1 MESRDMNISNGKI
14 LPEGQKIVINE
25 KDKIQPLKVS
35 AKISLIYML
44 VGSLWILMSDK
55 LVALLVTERKAIT
68 EISIIKG
75 WLYVFITGLLVYSLV
90 KSSLEKLKST
100 EDKLY
105 ANYQNLIDTN
115 LELAAAYYTAA
126 ESQNEFRLQ
135 CEKLVENQKRLQ
147 DSEQELEYQAYHD
160 QITGAQNK
168 LSLIKS
174 LNRLADSGNDSLIA
188 VLIVDIDNFKYIND
202 TMGHSFGDQML
213 VKVCSHLEN
222 MLGEDSTI
230 YKLGGDSFVI
240 IYQGFSELAQAEK
253 LAIRLL
259 KSFKSP
265 FEVGDSSLFITIS
278 IGAAF
283 YPEHGNNADELLK
296 NADIALYKA
305 KATGKN
311 RIVFYNK
318 PMDEVFSERLYIEKN
333 LRTALMN
340 NEFELY
346 YQPQLD
352 IHGKR
357 ISGFEALIRWNSPEL
372 GFVSPLRFISIAED
386 THMIIAIGEW
396 VLRNSCIYL
405 SKLHQQGYKD
415 LSVSVNIS
423 MIQLIQEDFVEM
435 VMEALRQGKLEPQ
448 DLELEI
454 TESTL
459 MESYEIVKDKLNILK
474 DKGVCIALDDFGKGY
489 SSLNYL
495 RQLPIST
502 LKIDKSFIDTIGSGS
517 RNESIVSMMVGIG
530 KTMGLSVVAEG
541 VESRDQ
547 LDYLENSNCDKIQGY
562 LFSKPVPEE
571 SVIECLTRRNGI
583 FD

>member
-1 MESRDMNISNGKI
+1 M
-14 LPEGQKIVINE
+14 
-25 KDKIQPLKVS
+25 
-35 AKISLIYML
+35 
-44 VGSLWILMSDK
+44 
-55 LVALLVTERKAIT
+55 
-68 EISIIKG
+68 
-75 WLYVFITGLLVYSLV
+75 
-90 KSSLEKLKST
+90 
-100 EDKLY
+100 
-105 ANYQNLIDTN
+105 
-115 LELAAAYYTAA
+115 
-126 ESQNEFRLQ
+126 
-135 CEKLVENQKRLQ
+135 
-147 DSEQELEYQAYHD
+147 
-160 QITGAQNK
+160 
-168 LSLIKS
+168 IKS
-174 LNRLADSGNDSLIA
+174 LNRLADSGTASRIA
-188 VLIVDIDNFKYIND
+188 VLILDIDNFKYIND
-202 TMGHSFGDQML
+202 TMGHSFGDQLL

-222 MLGEDSTI
+222 LLGGDSTI

-240 IYQGFSELAQAEK
+240 VYQGFSELVQAEK
-253 LAIRLL
+253 LGIRLL

-265 FEVGDSSLFITIS
+265 FEIADSSLFITTS

-283 YPEHGNNADELLK
+283 YPGHGNNADELLK

-318 PMDEVFSERLYIEKN
+318 PMDEVFLERVYIEKN

-352 IHGKR
+352 IHRKR

-415 LSVSVNIS
+415 LTVSVNIS
-423 MIQLIQEDFVEM
+423 MIQLIQEDFIDM
-435 VMEALRQGKLEPQ
+435 VMEALKQAKLEPR

-459 MESYEIVKDKLNILK
+459 MESYEIVKGKLNILK
-474 DKGVCIALDDFGKGY
+474 DKGVQIALDDFGKGY

-495 RQLPIST
+495 RHLPIST
-502 LKIDKSFIDTIGSGS
+502 LKIDKSFIDTIGSGN
-517 RNESIVSMMVGIG
+517 RDEYIVGLMVDIG

-541 VESRDQ
+541 VEIREQ
-547 LDYLENSNCDKIQGY
+547 LDYLKNSNCDKIQGY

-571 SVIECLTRRNGI
+571 AVMECLARSEWNI
-583 FD
+583 